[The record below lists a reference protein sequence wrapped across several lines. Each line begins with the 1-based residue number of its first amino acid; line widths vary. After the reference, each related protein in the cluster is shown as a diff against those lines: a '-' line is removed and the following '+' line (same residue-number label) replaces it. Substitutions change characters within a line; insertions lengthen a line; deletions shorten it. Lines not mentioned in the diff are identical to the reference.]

1 MAWLGWIFCGILGA
15 GIGIFSLMH
24 QQQIDL
30 LRQRAAGVNR
40 EQAAQCRSELRALE
54 ESLVRLDLDLAR
66 ETAAATEARGALMKS
81 RDESEV
87 LAARL
92 AQARSE
98 LESAAAQTAS
108 ANQDSGMDSD
118 TLLRD
123 IKRLENDNR
132 RLRAGLLTLG
142 PATPGGNLP

>member
-24 QQQIDL
+24 QQQIDF

-40 EQAAQCRSELRALE
+40 EQAAQCRSELRAME
-54 ESLVRLDLDLAR
+54 ESLARLDLDLAR

-87 LAARL
+87 LAAQL

-98 LESAAAQTAS
+98 LEATAAQAAS
-108 ANQDSGMDSD
+108 QDSGLDNE

-142 PATPGGNLP
+142 PATGGGAQP